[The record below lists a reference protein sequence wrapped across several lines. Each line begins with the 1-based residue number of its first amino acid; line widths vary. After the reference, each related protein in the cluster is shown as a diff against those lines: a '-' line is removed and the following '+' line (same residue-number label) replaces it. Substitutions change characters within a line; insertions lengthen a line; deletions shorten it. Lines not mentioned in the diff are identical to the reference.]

1 MVAAAIVQ
9 LQSLWQVFPSL
20 GIATTVHVVVSVK
33 VAVVVQDF
41 FERMGAANAGR
52 TLAFRTCR
60 RRWHEFVAG
69 DGAAGSS
76 GQPLHGP
83 FGFEDHHRRG
93 RCCFRCDTFLGRRS
107 TSWRMRGSTP
117 ERPSG
122 HAGLIRIDY
131 RRRVQAKVLQ
141 TLGSAEGFLEGV
153 PSVELVP
160 GFLAG
165 GSGSHLGM
173 TRSAGDEFL
182 LIVLFCVFELVCVCF
197 GKVSVK
203 VFRTRQVQ
211 IGFRIVIFHVAQKAA
226 AVNQLSSQLEGDLVL
241 GGRRRRRWCLSLLLL
256 LLLDHGAFRFDG
268 INAVGDASSL
278 AFLLLFSSSHEGSAA
293 KANGSIRGATASR
306 VVNQK
311 RLGSLHGSIAASAR
325 HGVVCLVV
333 VVLLLLLLCFVN
345 GSELHLRFL
354 ASFCESGQTV
364 TWLVDFTVHNLRGIY
379 TRLLESE
386 AHHRYDKI
394 LHKPQF
400 KLAKNT
406 SAPSVVA

>member
-1 MVAAAIVQ
+1 
-9 LQSLWQVFPSL
+9 
-20 GIATTVHVVVSVK
+20 
-33 VAVVVQDF
+33 
-41 FERMGAANAGR
+41 
-52 TLAFRTCR
+52 
-60 RRWHEFVAG
+60 
-69 DGAAGSS
+69 
-76 GQPLHGP
+76 
-83 FGFEDHHRRG
+83 
-93 RCCFRCDTFLGRRS
+93 
-107 TSWRMRGSTP
+107 MRGSTP

-141 TLGSAEGFLEGV
+141 TLGSAEGFLEGI

-165 GSGSHLGM
+165 GSGSYLGM

-256 LLLDHGAFRFDG
+256 LLLLLDHGAFRFDG

-293 KANGSIRGATASR
+293 KANGSIGGGTASR

-311 RLGSLHGSIAASAR
+311 RLGSLHGSIGGSAR

-333 VVLLLLLLCFVN
+333 VVLLLLLLLCFVN
-345 GSELHLRFL
+345 GSEL
-354 ASFCESGQTV
+354 T
-364 TWLVDFTVHNLRGIY
+364 
-379 TRLLESE
+379 
-386 AHHRYDKI
+386 
-394 LHKPQF
+394 
-400 KLAKNT
+400 
-406 SAPSVVA
+406 